1 MYVCAG
7 QAVQVRNERDV
18 AQMMRVLG
26 LEERRQAWRRIGT
39 STCSLSHSLSLY
51 SLPLSPC
58 LCLCLCLSVS
68 ADFRAAA
75 DGEEERWD
83 SSSSSS
89 DGILWATLT

>member
-58 LCLCLCLSVS
+58 LCLCLSVS